1 MEDGG
6 RLHQVLS
13 LVLTEF
19 GISHSS
25 SEGENRKKIKK
36 LRRQRRK
43 KSKVQWKCK
52 KGGQS
57 SVEMS
62 ALEGSLLET
71 KHEVSDGGCR

>member
-1 MEDGG
+1 MKDGG

-19 GISHSS
+19 DRSHSIP
-25 SEGENRKKIKK
+25 EGGNRNEIKK

-43 KSKVQWKCK
+43 RNKVQRKCK
-52 KGGQS
+52 KEGQS

-71 KHEVSDGGCR
+71 KHEVSGGGCG